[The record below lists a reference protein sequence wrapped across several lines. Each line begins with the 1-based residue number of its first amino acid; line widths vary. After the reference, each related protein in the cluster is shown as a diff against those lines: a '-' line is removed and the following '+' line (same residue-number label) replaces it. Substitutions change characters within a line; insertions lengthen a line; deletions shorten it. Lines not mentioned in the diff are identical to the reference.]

1 MENLLRL
8 HTRVRIG
15 CRRPPTLELLMQ
27 GYFCL
32 ILFFHEPR
40 GYSKACLGPE
50 TSGRMEASD
59 LWSMGVDTR
68 QARDAKVRRERR
80 KDLVGPFWAARE
92 YFFASLLVLFS
103 APYFENAL
111 LW

>member
-40 GYSKACLGPE
+40 GLGKARLGPE
-50 TSGRMEASD
+50 TAGPMEARD
-59 LWSMGVDTR
+59 LWS
-68 QARDAKVRRERR
+68 
-80 KDLVGPFWAARE
+80 VGDVG
-92 YFFASLLVLFS
+92 S
-103 APYFENAL
+103 
-111 LW
+111 